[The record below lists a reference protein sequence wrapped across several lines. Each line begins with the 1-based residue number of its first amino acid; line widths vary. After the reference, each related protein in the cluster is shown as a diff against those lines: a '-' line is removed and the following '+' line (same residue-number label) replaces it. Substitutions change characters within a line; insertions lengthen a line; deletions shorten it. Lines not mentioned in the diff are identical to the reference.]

1 MLHPGDVCVGE
12 GWRGGEAVKSLGA
25 TDQGRHIIAHWI
37 RAFSFPISVL
47 RAFSGGKIAHG
58 TNSQCSVF
66 VGRAIEEKAEL
77 LRNMGFI

>member
-1 MLHPGDVCVGE
+1 MFTGLTEQRADVLPPGDVCVGE

-47 RAFSGGKIAHG
+47 RAFSGGKKNTAQI
-58 TNSQCSVF
+58 VW
-66 VGRAIEEKAEL
+66 
-77 LRNMGFI
+77 